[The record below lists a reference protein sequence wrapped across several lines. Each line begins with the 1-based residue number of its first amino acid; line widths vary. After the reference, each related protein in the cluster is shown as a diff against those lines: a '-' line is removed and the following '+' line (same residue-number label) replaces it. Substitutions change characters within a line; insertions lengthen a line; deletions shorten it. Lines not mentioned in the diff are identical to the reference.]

1 VSEENSAGKPQTKAL
16 TLYDVEEQYQALL
29 DTEEMVAPDLEEE
42 FKRELTEA
50 LRSRDEKRDRVLHVL
65 LEWDSRMDSIDRE
78 IDRLKRAKEV
88 ISNARRRLGNFIVR
102 VIKEFG
108 TDAKGKYKK
117 LDASLGTMYARALPE
132 SLEIIDEAIIPD
144 RYFTARVDVPLEVWR
159 ALAEEIPELV
169 GIKPKAINID
179 REKLMAALRVRDVPG
194 ADIKVSGHDYTLV
207 VSPGVTKRK
216 GKLIEHGPTEDT
228 EDAPGA

>member
-1 VSEENSAGKPQTKAL
+1 MSETKAVARY
-16 TLYDVEEQYQALL
+16 TLYDSEEQYQALL
-29 DTEEMVAPDLEEE
+29 DTEAMVAPDLEEE
-42 FKRELTEA
+42 FQRELKDA
-50 LRSRDEKRDRVLHVL
+50 LSRRDEKRDRVLHVL
-65 LEWDSRMDSIDRE
+65 LEWDARVETIERE

-144 RYFTARVDVPLEVWR
+144 QYFTARVDIPLELWQSLTR
-159 ALAEEIPELV
+159 EIDTLD
-169 GIKPKAINID
+169 GIKPKQILID
-179 REKLMAALRVRDVPG
+179 REKLTAALRVRDVPG
-194 ADIKVSGHDYTLV
+194 ADIKVSGHEHTLV

-216 GKLIEHGPTEDT
+216 GKLIEHGETLEDT
-228 EDAPGA
+228 PENAAGA